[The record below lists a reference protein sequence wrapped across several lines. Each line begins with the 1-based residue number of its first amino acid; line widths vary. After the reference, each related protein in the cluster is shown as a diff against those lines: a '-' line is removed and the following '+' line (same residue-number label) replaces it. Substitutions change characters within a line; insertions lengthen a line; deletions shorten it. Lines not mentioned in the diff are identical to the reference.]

1 MLVARLLEPRSTSKR
16 VGWYQPNLLGS
27 CIQKRLKYEKKAKS
41 VGGRDKLLVKSTDI
55 EQGNAQKQMLLE

>member
-1 MLVARLLEPRSTSKR
+1 MV
-16 VGWYQPNLLGS
+16 S

-41 VGGRDKLLVKSTDI
+41 LGGRDKLPVKSTDI